1 MKLSKELVEI
11 SQNQRLIDITDKLT
25 KAIINVVNE
34 CEIKEQELLKAIA
47 FLNEV
52 GKKGEFHLLS
62 DVLGISV
69 SVDEI
74 THRDEIVGDATLFNV
89 EGPLYREEAPLQQT
103 PGSLCEVDEPGDIL
117 FVHGKIVS
125 AANGKPI
132 PNALLD
138 VWQANAHGDY
148 ENEDERQVDYNLRAR
163 ILADDQGCFQFRT
176 VVPAGYDIGKGGPVG
191 ELMKAVGR
199 HAMRPA
205 HIHFKIGSGGYKTLT
220 TQLFPPDV
228 PWLDSDAIGAV
239 KEQLIMKLEK
249 VTDMEECRKNGVNH
263 PFYRCQYDFRLIDE
277 D

>member
-1 MKLSKELVEI
+1 MGKKAVEL
-11 SQNQRLIDITDKLT
+11 SQNHRLIEVTDKLT
-25 KAIINVVNE
+25 KAIIDVVNE
-34 CEIKEQELLKAIA
+34 CEIKEDELLKAIA

-62 DVLGISV
+62 DVLGVSV
-69 SVDEI
+69 IVDEI
-74 THRDEIVGDATLFNV
+74 THRDEIEEDATLFNV

-103 PGSLCEVDEPGDIL
+103 PGKLCEIDEPGDIL
-117 FVHGKIVS
+117 IMHGKVVS
-125 AANGKPI
+125 VTDGRPI

-138 VWQANAHGDY
+138 VWQANAKGDY
-148 ENEDERQVDYNLRAR
+148 ENEDENQADYNLRAR
-163 ILADDQGCFQFRT
+163 ISADANGYYEFRT

-205 HIHFKIGSGGYKTLT
+205 HIHFKIEGKGYKTLT

-239 KEQLIMKLEK
+239 KEPLIMKLDK
-249 VTDMEECRKNGVNH
+249 VTDPMEWEKREIKQ
-263 PFYRCQYDFRLIDE
+263 PFYLCQYDFRLTE
-277 D
+277 KE

>member
-1 MKLSKELVEI
+1 MNKSTVEVI
-11 SQNQRLIDITDKLT
+11 KNTRLIEVIDKLT
-25 KAIINVVNE
+25 KAIIDAVNE
-34 CEIKEQELLKAIA
+34 CEINEDELLKAIS

-62 DVLGISV
+62 DVLGVSV
-69 SVDEI
+69 VVDEI

-89 EGPLYREEAPLQQT
+89 QGPLYREEAPLQTT
-103 PGSLCEVDEPGDIL
+103 PGSLCEIDEPGDIL
-117 FVHGKIVS
+117 FVHGKVVS
-125 AANGKPI
+125 AANGRPI

-138 VWQANAHGDY
+138 VWQANALGDY

-163 ILADDQGCFQFRT
+163 ILADDNGCFEFRT

-205 HIHFKIGSGGYKTLT
+205 HIHFKIEREGYKTLT

-239 KEQLIMKLEK
+239 KEQLIMKVEK
-249 VTDMEECRKNGVNH
+249 VTDMEECQVKGVNQ
-263 PFYRCQYDFRLIDE
+263 PYYRCQYDFRLIDE
-277 D
+277 E

>member
-1 MKLSKELVEI
+1 MVEI

-34 CEIKEQELLKAIA
+34 CEIKEEELLKAIA

-62 DVLGISV
+62 DVLGVSV
-69 SVDEI
+69 VVDEI

-103 PGSLCEVDEPGDIL
+103 PGSLCEIDEPGDIL

-148 ENEDERQVDYNLRAR
+148 ENEDERQEDYNLRAR
-163 ILADDQGCFQFRT
+163 ILADDNGCFQFRT

-205 HIHFKIGSGGYKTLT
+205 HIHFKIGSEGYKTLT

-249 VTDMEECRKNGVNH
+249 VTDMEECRKKGVNQ
-263 PFYRCQYDFRLIDE
+263 PFYRSQYDFRLIDE